1 MLVFKVILKEIESEP
16 YSWILYSH
24 HTDYVLEVICG
35 SVAIYEVPV
44 LLNNTEKLD
53 YENNGRRIIEKLS
66 QKISNSIE
74 FQNSRKI
81 ELI

>member
-16 YSWILYSH
+16 YSWVLYSH

>member
-1 MLVFKVILKEIESEP
+1 MLVFKAILKEIESEP
-16 YSWILYSH
+16 YSWVLYSH

>member
-24 HTDYVLEVICG
+24 HTDYVLEVFCG
-35 SVAIYEVPV
+35 SVAIYEVPI
-44 LLNNTEKLD
+44 LLNNAEKLD
-53 YENNGRRIIEKLS
+53 YQNNGRSCIEKQS
-66 QKISNSIE
+66 QKVSNSIE
-74 FQNSRKI
+74 YQNSRKI

>member
-1 MLVFKVILKEIESEP
+1 
-16 YSWILYSH
+16 
-24 HTDYVLEVICG
+24 VLEVICG